1 MRPSRLGT
9 VLIGVGVTLALGTGW
24 SAASAAVSHP
34 VAPAAATTA
43 GANAGVV
50 RGTWGTAAEM
60 PGIAALNQGGNAQT
74 DSVSCASA
82 GNCSAGGS
90 YTDSSG
96 AIQAFV
102 ASETRGTWGAAK
114 EVPGTAT
121 LNQGGQAQVSEVS
134 CASAGN
140 CSAGG
145 SYLDSS
151 ASSEAFV
158 VSETHGTWGAAKEV
172 PGTAALGGG
181 AGVDSLSC
189 ASVGNCSAGGS
200 YRDGSGHF
208 QAFVVKETHDTWGTA
223 TEMPGTATL
232 NQGGDAHVGALSCAS
247 VGNCSA
253 GGSYTDG
260 SGNTQLFVVK
270 ETHGTWGTAEE
281 VPGTAIL
288 NKGGF
293 LGAQLDSVSC
303 GLAGNCAAGG
313 YYTDASGHIVAFVV
327 SETKGTWGAA
337 EQVPG
342 TANQAGFAQTLSMS
356 CASAGNCSAGG
367 NYADSSGKGQAFV
380 VSEIHGTWGT
390 SEEVPGTATLNK
402 GGSATTRSVS
412 CGAAG
417 NCAAVG
423 SYNAGAGH
431 TQAFVVNE
439 TKGTWGMAKEVPG
452 TGTLNKGGNAVTNS
466 VSCASAGHCTAGG
479 SYSDGSFRIQT
490 FVVSEP

>member
-1 MRPSRLGT
+1 M
-9 VLIGVGVTLALGTGW
+9 LALGTGW
-24 SAASAAVSHP
+24 S
-34 VAPAAATTA
+34 TA
-43 GANAGVV
+43 HGGVV
-50 RGTWGTAAEM
+50 RGTWGAAVEL

-82 GNCSAGGS
+82 GNCSVGGS

-102 ASETRGTWGAAK
+102 ASETHGTWGTAE

-158 VSETHGTWGAAKEV
+158 VKETHGTWGTAKEV
-172 PGTAALGGG
+172 PGTATLGGG
-181 AGVDSLSC
+181 AGVDALSC
-189 ASVGNCSAGGS
+189 ASAGNCSAGGS
-200 YRDGSGHF
+200 YKDISGHF
-208 QAFVVKETHDTWGTA
+208 QAFVVKQTHGTWGTA
-223 TEMPGTATL
+223 REMPGTATL
-232 NQGGDAHVGALSCAS
+232 NQGGDAHVGAMSCAS
-247 VGNCSA
+247 AGNCSA

-260 SGNTQLFVVK
+260 SGNTQVFVVK
-270 ETHGTWGTAEE
+270 QTNGTWGTAEE
-281 VPGTAIL
+281 VPGTATL
-288 NKGGF
+288 NQGGF
-293 LGAQLDSVSC
+293 LGTQLDSVSC
-303 GLAGNCAAGG
+303 GSAGNCAAGG
-313 YYTDASGHIVAFVV
+313 YYTDGSGHILAFVV
-327 SETKGTWGAA
+327 KQTNGTWGTAK
-337 EQVPG
+337 EVPG
-342 TANQAGFAQTLSMS
+342 TANQAGFAQTLSVS

-367 NYADSSGKGQAFV
+367 NYADSSGNGQAFV
-380 VSEIHGTWGT
+380 VSETDGAWGA
-390 SEEVPGTATLNK
+390 SEEVPGIATLNQ
-402 GGSATTRSVS
+402 GGNATTQAVS

-423 SYNAGAGH
+423 SYNAGAGQ

-439 TKGTWGMAKEVPG
+439 TNGTWGTAEEVPG
-452 TGTLNKGGNAVTNS
+452 TATLNQGGNAITNA
-466 VSCASAGHCTAGG
+466 VSCSSAGHCTADG
-479 SYSDGSFRIQT
+479 SYSDGSFGVQA